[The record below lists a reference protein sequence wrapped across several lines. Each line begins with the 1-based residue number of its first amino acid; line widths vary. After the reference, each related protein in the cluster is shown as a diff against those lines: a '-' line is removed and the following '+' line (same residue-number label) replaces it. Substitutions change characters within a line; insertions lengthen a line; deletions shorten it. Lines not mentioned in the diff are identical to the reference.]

1 MYLRTCWQPAHS
13 NTPISAVVVH
23 CLRTLPS
30 PRSHPPPCLHPPVT
44 ELQALGQLDNTYVVF
59 SSDNGYHL
67 GSFGL
72 SEGKALPIE
81 EDIRVPF
88 YVRGPGLGAG
98 QQVAQPGSFVDVA
111 PTVMALAGEWGT
123 CVLTLWYHAHTH
135 AGDAAG
141 LLRRCGA

>member
-1 MYLRTCWQPAHS
+1 MIHGAFYHTRGLLLSCFHKS
-13 NTPISAVVVH
+13 KPIDATGRQARVHTSAPHTNAQAVVAQPH
-23 CLRTLPS
+23 RTVPS
-30 PRSHPPPCLHPPVT
+30 PWSHTPLLQPPVT
-44 ELQALGQLDNTYVVF
+44 ELKALGQLDNTYVVF

-88 YVRGPGLGAG
+88 YIRGPGLGAG

-111 PTVMALAGEWGT
+111 PTVMALAGE
-123 CVLTLWYHAHTH
+123 
-135 AGDAAG
+135 
-141 LLRRCGA
+141 